1 MPWSGGDAEL
11 YAFFRRAIAMRR
23 ELLPLRRGD
32 FRMLSAQP
40 GSGLLVYSRRAGSQR
55 VTVCLNRGPATAAL
69 PIKCG
74 SPYWAEH
81 LTGNHLSPHGFAI
94 FVDEES

>member
-1 MPWSGGDAEL
+1 MPWNGGDSEL
-11 YAFFRRAIAMRR
+11 YGFFRKAIALRR

-55 VTVCLNRGPATAAL
+55 VIVCLNRGSSQAAL
-69 PIKCG
+69 PGTCG

-81 LTGNHLSPHGFAI
+81 LTGNRLSPHGFAI